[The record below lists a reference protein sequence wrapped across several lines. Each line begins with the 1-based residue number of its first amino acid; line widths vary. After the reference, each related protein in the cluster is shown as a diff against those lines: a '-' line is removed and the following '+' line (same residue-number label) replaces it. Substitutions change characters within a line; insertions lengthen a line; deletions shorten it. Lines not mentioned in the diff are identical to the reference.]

1 MRSLA
6 PLERCVY
13 PNQLLASKLTVQYGK
28 CIAGIDLQ
36 EFAHKCQVGV
46 AASTTVHEATNK
58 KRAGGGPVMEVLVQG
73 NQVAFASD
81 LLLNH
86 YQVWTLTQLSQFHP
100 VGFIPSRIGE

>member
-1 MRSLA
+1 M
-6 PLERCVY
+6 
-13 PNQLLASKLTVQYGK
+13 
-28 CIAGIDLQ
+28 Q

-46 AASTTVHEATNK
+46 AASTTVHEAANK

-86 YQVWTLTQLSQFHP
+86 YQVWTLTQFHS
-100 VGFIPSRIGE
+100 VGFGAIH